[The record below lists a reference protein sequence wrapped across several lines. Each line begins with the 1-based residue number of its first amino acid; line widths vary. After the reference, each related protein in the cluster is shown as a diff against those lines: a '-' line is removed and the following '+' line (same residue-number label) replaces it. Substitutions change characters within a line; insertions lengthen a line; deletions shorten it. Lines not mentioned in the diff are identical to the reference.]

1 MNKQIFILAGK
12 MLSMCI
18 LLREKICF
26 LMNKKFQTGDRIEGI
41 AANSNGYVTL
51 KVYEKEPAHDAH
63 APTPKKKRGP
73 KANPAATA
81 STSKGKS
88 LVSN

>member
-1 MNKQIFILAGK
+1 MNKQIFILARK

-26 LMNKKFQTGDRIEGI
+26 LMNKKFQNGDRIEGI

-51 KVYEKEPAHDAH
+51 KVYEKEPAHAAH

-73 KANPAATA
+73 KANPAAA
-81 STSKGKS
+81 STSRGKS

>member
-1 MNKQIFILAGK
+1 MNKQIFILARK

-26 LMNKKFQTGDRIEGI
+26 QNGDRIEGI

-51 KVYEKEPAHDAH
+51 KVYEKEPAHAAH